1 MPHFSGMCTYLI
13 RFDPDHEWPFLI
25 AGNRD
30 ELRARPALPP
40 GRHWDDRADVRAGKD
55 VLAGGTWCGLNDT
68 GVAAA
73 ILNKKQALGPAP
85 GKRSRGEVVLDAL
98 DHADAIDGARAIG
111 ALDGDAYRPFNLILA
126 DNRDAF
132 WIAHDGDA
140 TLQVKAIEPGVHLI
154 SHNDLDTGPRAQTHL
169 ARAMDAVPTGDF
181 SDPAAWQGWIDLLS
195 ARAGPDAAYWE
206 TALNVDVPE
215 MDFGTVS
222 SALIALPC
230 AELALG
236 RQNGV
241 PTAVST
247 GMPTGVPMGH
257 AHGSAADGEGA
268 AAAYG
273 EGARADGER
282 TVTGQAAPVFL
293 YADGPGD
300 RAPYQPVADD

>member
-1 MPHFSGMCTYLI
+1 MCTYLI
-13 RFDPDHEWPFLI
+13 RFDPDHDWPFLI

-30 ELRARPALPP
+30 ELRSRPALPP
-40 GRHWDDRADVRAGKD
+40 ARHWPDRGDVLAGQD

-68 GVAAA
+68 GVVAAL
-73 ILNKKQALGPAP
+73 LNKKKALGRAP

-132 WIAHDGDA
+132 WITHDGDV
-140 TLQVKAIEPGVHLI
+140 TLRVRAMEPGVHLI
-154 SHNDLDTGPRAQTHL
+154 SHNDLDTGPRAHAHL
-169 ARAMDAVPTGDF
+169 KQAEAAVPSGEF
-181 SDPAAWQGWIDLLS
+181 ADPAAWQGWVDLLS
-195 ARAGPDAAYWE
+195 ARAAPDAAYWE

-222 SALIALPC
+222 SVLIALPR

-236 RQNGV
+236 AQGPPPRGL
-241 PTAVST
+241 
-247 GMPTGVPMGH
+247 
-257 AHGSAADGEGA
+257 GA
-268 AAAYG
+268 
-273 EGARADGER
+273 EPDP
-282 TVTGQAAPVFL
+282 GQVAPVFL

-300 RAPYQPVADD
+300 RAPYQLMAD

>member
-1 MPHFSGMCTYLI
+1 MCTYLI

-30 ELRARPALPP
+30 ELRGRPALPP

-55 VLAGGTWCGLNDT
+55 VLAGGTWCGINDT

-140 TLQVKAIEPGVHLI
+140 TLQVRAIEPGVHLI

-169 ARAMDAVPTGDF
+169 AQAMDAVPAGDF
-181 SDPAAWQGWIDLLS
+181 SDPAAWQGWIELLS
-195 ARAGPDAAYWE
+195 ARAAPDAAYWE

-236 RQNGV
+236 RQDGTPKGVANGFAPGFAPEFANGAFDDGSV
-241 PTAVST
+241 ERSIDDGAV
-247 GMPTGVPMGH
+247 
-257 AHGSAADGEGA
+257 A
-268 AAAYG
+268 
-273 EGARADGER
+273 
-282 TVTGQAAPVFL
+282 GQAAPVFL

-300 RAPYQPVADD
+300 RAPYQPVAD

>member
-1 MPHFSGMCTYLI
+1 MCTYLI
-13 RFDPDHEWPFLI
+13 RFDPDNEWPFLI

-30 ELRARPALPP
+30 ELRGRPALPP

-55 VLAGGTWCGLNDT
+55 VLAGGTWCGINDT

-140 TLQVKAIEPGVHLI
+140 TLQVRAIEPGVHLI

-169 ARAMDAVPTGDF
+169 AQAMDAVPAGDF
-181 SDPAAWQGWIDLLS
+181 SDPAAWQGWIELLS
-195 ARAGPDAAYWE
+195 ARAAPDAAYWE

-236 RQNGV
+236 RQDEDAQGGCKLV
-241 PTAVST
+241 CDWVCRR
-247 GMPTGVPMGH
+247 GLRM
-257 AHGSAADGEGA
+257 
-268 AAAYG
+268 
-273 EGARADGER
+273 
-282 TVTGQAAPVFL
+282 VF
-293 YADGPGD
+293 
-300 RAPYQPVADD
+300 R

>member
-1 MPHFSGMCTYLI
+1 MPHLSGMCTYLI

-55 VLAGGTWCGLNDT
+55 VLAGGTWCGLNDF

-98 DHADAIDGARAIG
+98 DYADAIDGARAIG

-140 TLQVKAIEPGVHLI
+140 TLQVRAIEPGVHLI
-154 SHNDLDTGPRAQTHL
+154 SHNDLDMGSRAQTHL
-169 ARAMDAVPTGDF
+169 ARAMDAVPSGDF

-222 SALIALPC
+222 SALIALPR

-236 RQNGV
+236 RHDGV
-241 PTAVST
+241 PVVADK
-247 GMPTGVPMGH
+247 
-257 AHGSAADGEGA
+257 GSGNGSVAAGEGSVVAQAEA
-268 AAAYG
+268 ASDTAQ
-273 EGARADGER
+273 
-282 TVTGQAAPVFL
+282 TAPVFL

-300 RAPYQPVADD
+300 RAPYQPVPD